1 MENPDAGPRKLTYK
15 DYLLF
20 PDDGK
25 RHEILDGEHFVT
37 AVPYLRHQAVVG
49 ELFIW
54 IRSFLGQNRVGRIF
68 FAPVDVL
75 LSEHDVVQPDLL
87 FISNERLAILQKKNV
102 QGAPDLVIEV
112 RSAPTRRRDE
122 GLKLDRYARLD
133 VREYWTVDPSRNV
146 VRVYRRPGDRLR
158 KAVEL
163 TAAAGDRLTTPLM
176 PGLEIP
182 LDEVFPTRD
191 RMLNRMKAGIPL
203 GGPPCPKREE
213 ISDRLFPSTP
223 QRGDGV

>member
-1 MENPDAGPRKLTYK
+1 MENPDAAPRKLTYK

-49 ELFIW
+49 ELLLW
-54 IRSFLGQNRVGRIF
+54 IRSFLGRNRFGRIF
-68 FAPVDVL
+68 VAPVDVL

-87 FISNERLAILQKKNV
+87 FISNERLTVLKERNV

-122 GLKLDRYARLD
+122 GLKLGRYARLH
-133 VREYWTVDPSRNV
+133 VRDYWTVDPSRNV
-146 VRVYRRPGDRLR
+146 VRVYRRSGDRLR
-158 KAVEL
+158 KEAEL
-163 TAAAGDRLTTPLM
+163 TAAAGDRLTTPLL

-182 LDEVFPTRD
+182 LAQVFQLR
-191 RMLNRMKAGIPL
+191 
-203 GGPPCPKREE
+203 
-213 ISDRLFPSTP
+213 
-223 QRGDGV
+223 